1 MTMIIVTLLA
11 SALFLV
17 PLLWQIRTDARRAR
31 ADVIA
36 ADIRAALGHRFRGET
51 YLSVQVTPRSFR
63 RAGRVVLSAPSGY
76 EWLIEEAWLDV
87 MSRTPAGHELV
98 LKAGDAT
105 ASESPSATEAR
116 RLPRA
121 A

>member
-1 MTMIIVTLLA
+1 MTTIIVMLLA
-11 SALFLV
+11 TALFLV
-17 PLLWQIRTDARRAR
+17 PLLWQIRTDAGRAR

-36 ADIRAALGHRFRGET
+36 ADIRAALNHRFRGET
-51 YLSVQVTPRSFR
+51 YLSVQVTPQSFR
-63 RAGRVVLSAPSGY
+63 RAGRVVLSAPAGY
-76 EWLIEEAWLDV
+76 EWLIEEAWREV

-105 ASESPSATEAR
+105 AATSTRGTEVR